1 MAKKDK
7 KPHLGM
13 GLEALLG
20 PMTTEYEQEVPVKQP
35 IKAVEQPEKNI
46 EQPKI
51 TTVQPVEP
59 AAVTPKVV
67 DLPPDKVV
75 KNAVE
80 SVSVDEIVPN
90 PYQPRTEWN
99 EEALE
104 ELTESIKANG
114 VIQPILVRKS
124 ISGYEIIAGERRY
137 RASVKAGLAEI
148 PALVR
153 TASDEQMLELALVE
167 NIHRSDLN
175 AIERAKAYRHY
186 ISTFNITQI
195 EAAQRLGESRSVVAN
210 YLRLLDLP
218 REIKSMLVAGQI
230 SMGHARAILALPT
243 DEMRRKL
250 ANRALAGRLS
260 VREVERLVRKMIQ
273 GDADKPDPKVKP
285 RHILDL
291 ESRLRESLGT
301 KVQIDARKKGD
312 RGRIIIDFY
321 SLDEFDKIT
330 DIIGMRR
337 ADTL

>member
-1 MAKKDK
+1 MAKKEK

-20 PMTTEYEQEVPVKQP
+20 PITSEYEQEVPVQQP
-35 IKAVEQPEKNI
+35 IKAVEQPQKSVEG
-46 EQPKI
+46 PK
-51 TTVQPVEP
+51 TTAVQSIEP
-59 AAVTPKVV
+59 AVETPKVV

-80 SVSVDEIVPN
+80 SISVDQIVAN
-90 PYQPRTEWN
+90 PYQPRSEWD

-114 VIQPILVRKS
+114 VIQPILVRES
-124 ISGYEIIAGERRY
+124 MGGYEIIAGERRY

-153 TASDEQMLELALVE
+153 AASDEQMLELALVE

-175 AIERAKAYRHY
+175 AIERAKAYQHY
-186 ISTFNITQI
+186 ISTFNLTQI

-218 REIKSMLVAGQI
+218 REIKKMLIDGQLT
-230 SMGHARAILALPT
+230 MGHARAILAVPT

-260 VREVERLVRKMIQ
+260 VREVERLVRKVIQ
-273 GDADKPDPKVKP
+273 GDADRPETKAKPP
-285 RHILDL
+285 HILDL
-291 ESRLRESLGT
+291 ESRLRGVLGT
-301 KVQIDARKKGD
+301 KVQIEARKKGD

-330 DIIGMRR
+330 DIIGMGGS
-337 ADTL
+337 DTL